1 MESIISD
8 FDSIICLLKPLALV
22 LFPFIFSIL
31 FFSLLGLFGSIF
43 EDIGDWIYLRR
54 YFR

>member
-22 LFPFIFSIL
+22 LFPFIFSVL
-31 FFSLLGLFGSIF
+31 FFSLLGLFGSI
-43 EDIGDWIYLRR
+43 LRYR
-54 YFR
+54 RLDLFKEVF